1 MTKPLYGLEQSWEW
15 SWWCLG
21 SSESRALH
29 TRPAPFYKIET
40 FLFMNPTA
48 SHFFFW
54 VQGLPCQY
62 LSCWSF
68 RDGLMPR
75 LSSVLTTS
83 TWVSNV
89 KSVSLDIQKWTDKSL
104 ELHFFATMKQPVRL
118 CLTECIQTKVIDQSN
133 TLPGPNKQ
141 TKVTIEGLAIEH
153 CQTRRKKN
161 KKQRNKTKVIIK
173 HLSMSKETN
182 KKRDYRTPCHRAQ
195 PHAERSLELS
205 VRWCPVRPAAAP
217 QPPWGVG
224 ILYFDTENLISR
236 RKKDVGP
243 GVPVPTGQVQGGV
256 RVDHRSVRR
265 VLPHLGRVDNQ
276 YPGDVQKIREKN

>member
-1 MTKPLYGLEQSWEW
+1 MTKPLYRLEQSWEW

-83 TWVSNV
+83 TWVSIV
-89 KSVSLDIQKWTDKSL
+89 KSVSFDIQKWTDKSWNFISL
-104 ELHFFATMKQPVRL
+104 PQWSNLWDFVWRNASKQRWLICQTPCHVQTNKQKW
-118 CLTECIQTKVIDQSN
+118 LTKTLPQSIVKHAGKKQKSKGTKLKVIM
-133 TLPGPNKQ
+133 KH
-141 TKVTIEGLAIEH
+141 LAI
-153 CQTRRKKN
+153 
-161 KKQRNKTKVIIK
+161 
-173 HLSMSKETN
+173 SKETN
-182 KKRDYRTPCHRAQ
+182 KSDKSVKHAEKKNKKTKEQNSSDYQTPCHVQ
-195 PHAERSLELS
+195 
-205 VRWCPVRPAAAP
+205 
-217 QPPWGVG
+217 
-224 ILYFDTENLISR
+224 T
-236 RKKDVGP
+236 KKKHG
-243 GVPVPTGQVQGGV
+243 
-256 RVDHRSVRR
+256 
-265 VLPHLGRVDNQ
+265 
-276 YPGDVQKIREKN
+276 

>member
-1 MTKPLYGLEQSWEW
+1 MSKPLYRLEQSWEW

-68 RDGLMPR
+68 RAGLMPR

-118 CLTECIQTKVIDQSN
+118 CLTECIQTKMIDLSN
-133 TLPGPNKQ
+133 TLPCPNNQ
-141 TKVTIEGLAIEH
+141 
-153 CQTRRKKN
+153 
-161 KKQRNKTKVIIK
+161 
-173 HLSMSKETN
+173 TN
-182 KKRDYRTPCHRAQ
+182 KSYYRTPCHRAQ
-195 PHAERSLELS
+195 SNTQERK
-205 VRWCPVRPAAAP
+205 
-217 QPPWGVG
+217 
-224 ILYFDTENLISR
+224 N
-236 RKKDVGP
+236 KKAKE
-243 GVPVPTGQVQGGV
+243 Q
-256 RVDHRSVRR
+256 
-265 VLPHLGRVDNQ
+265 N
-276 YPGDVQKIREKN
+276 